1 MTEIEI
7 DEAKLERELE
17 QYRKL
22 IGAWVELAPKFE
34 YYPVSSDCTFFK
46 RISYLLKNATRSAL
60 TNATGQ
66 VVHPLNN
73 TATQFA
79 AHPSAVSA
87 SGLPIAAA
95 VGFVPGLLM
104 GFKKG

>member
-1 MTEIEI
+1 ME
-7 DEAKLERELE
+7 
-17 QYRKL
+17 
-22 IGAWVELAPKFE
+22 
-34 YYPVSSDCTFFK
+34 
-46 RISYLLKNATRSAL
+46 NATRSAL

-66 VVHPLNN
+66 VVHALKN

-79 AHPSAVSA
+79 AYPSAVSA

-95 VGFVPGLLM
+95 VLFVPGLLM